1 MASLIYSH
9 TSVLADSVLLPLG
22 SDLQSIIDQE
32 DKNTRYI
39 LESGVH
45 RGHEIILKEGDS
57 LIGEDGAILSGA
69 ELLTGWRYQAPY
81 WVHDGPHSKLIPYLD
96 DERRVW
102 EERANYPHDLFCDD
116 VPLRQRMGLSRFLLT
131 GKYWFYDYEN
141 DRVFIGFDPSNY
153 QMELSGLSKFISFGF
168 P

>member
-1 MASLIYSH
+1 MNFKSIKINLFYFFFILASLIYGH
-9 TSVLADSVLLPLG
+9 TPVLADSVLLPLG

-81 WVHDGPHSKLIPYLD
+81 WVHDGPHSKLIP
-96 DERRVW
+96 
-102 EERANYPHDLFCDD
+102 
-116 VPLRQRMGLSRFLLT
+116 
-131 GKYWFYDYEN
+131 
-141 DRVFIGFDPSNY
+141 
-153 QMELSGLSKFISFGF
+153 
-168 P
+168 